1 MRKIRLTLS
10 GVPRSWHFPFHLSYW
25 TGKSNKSSIDET
37 PNETRK
43 ILHETPPN
51 DAEIGVELI
60 NLTKIY
66 KNGSCCSS
74 GQKLAVDNLNLRF
87 YQNQITSFLGHNGAG
102 KTTTMSMMTGLY
114 VPTSGTARIGTFD
127 VHDQMDEIRKILGFC
142 PQHNVLLE
150 DLTCA
155 EHIYFFATLKGQS
168 KDKTEAEIDD
178 FLSRCGLLAKRHMK
192 VPTLSG
198 GMKRK
203 LSVALAFCGGS
214 EVVLLDEPTAGV
226 DPHARRGIWDLLLSF
241 KENR

>member
-1 MRKIRLTLS
+1 MLIAWYIDNVFPGDL
-10 GVPRSWHFPFHLSYW
+10 GVPRPWHFPFHLSYW
-25 TGKSNKSSIDET
+25 TGKNKKSSKQAGI
-37 PNETRK
+37 PIETRK
-43 ILHETPPN
+43 ILQEKS
-51 DAEIGVELI
+51 EKEESVGIELI

-66 KNGSCCSS
+66 SNGSCFSS
-74 GQKLAVDNLNLRF
+74 GGKLAVDNLNLQF

-102 KTTTMSMMTGLY
+102 KTTTMSMLTGLY

-127 VHDQMDEIRKILGFC
+127 VHDQMDQIRKILGFC

-168 KDKTEAEIDD
+168 KEKTEVEIDE
-178 FLSRCGLLAKRHMK
+178 FLGRCGLMAKRNMK

-214 EVVLLDEPTAGV
+214 EAGF
-226 DPHARRGIWDLLLSF
+226 DLIHS
-241 KENR
+241 